1 MKKLLFTITLILASV
16 YLLGQSW
23 DHTYTYLPADSILAK
38 DSIQILVLA
47 ADPADDTTFTMLV
60 SDLDALWE
68 GELNNEA
75 GLYSALS
82 DVTQFVE
89 AGDSPTLLDG
99 TANTVLYIDGSGDVT
114 EVALGSSGTYLE
126 SQGDGSAPTWSTP
139 SGSGDVSK
147 VGTPANNQV
156 GIWTGDG
163 TLEGDVDL
171 TFDGD
176 NLTVDGTVTGTGF
189 TIGSAA
195 ITEAELEVIDGATL
209 TTTELNYVD
218 GVTSAI
224 QTQLDAK
231 LNEADT
237 LAANTQ
243 VWMLTDTIPTTSF
256 QIDTSLILTG
266 YTYVLF
272 DNIFG
277 SDSIVIDAMSIF
289 VPGSTAPDLTWD
301 VSWSDDGD
309 TDGTDLNNTPLNVT
323 ATGLTSDDTFDD
335 NVVPPGYMV
344 VAVFTD
350 VTTKPDQSFTCTLF
364 YHRQNAA
371 Y

>member
-1 MKKLLFTITLILASV
+1 MKKLLFTITLILSSV

-23 DHTYTYLPADSILAK
+23 DHSYTYLPADSILTK
-38 DSIQILVLA
+38 DSVQILVIA

-82 DVTQFVE
+82 DVSQFLE
-89 AGDSPTLLDG
+89 PADAATLLDG
-99 TANTVLYIDGSGDVT
+99 TAWRLFYTDASGDVT
-114 EVALGSSGTYLE
+114 EIALGASGTYLQ
-126 SQGDGSAPTWSTP
+126 SQGASSIPTWSTP
-139 SGSGDVSK
+139 AGSGDVSK
-147 VGTPANNQV
+147 VGTPVDNQV

-195 ITEAELEVIDGATL
+195 ITEAELEILDGATL

-218 GVTSAI
+218 GVTSSI
-224 QTQLDAK
+224 QTQIDGK

-237 LAANTQ
+237 IAANTQ
-243 VWMLTDTIPTTSF
+243 VWMLADTIVLGSFSKDTTTATGFYGSF
-256 QIDTSLILTG
+256 YNG
-266 YTYVLF
+266 
-272 DNIFG
+272 G
-277 SDSIVIDAMSIF
+277 SDTLVVTEMRAVLQGTTPSVTVDVQWHATFNS
-289 VPGSTAPDLTWD
+289 GSA
-301 VSWSDDGD
+301 
-309 TDGTDLNNTPLNVT
+309 TDLNTT
-323 ATGLTSDDTFDD
+323 APTITSTTTGDSDTTFD
-335 NVVPPGYMV
+335 NSEIPPGVWVWMETPTINTAATYIS
-344 VAVFTD
+344 
-350 VTTKPDQSFTCTLF
+350 VTLCGYRK
-364 YHRQNAA
+364 NAA